1 MLSLTGR
8 TDENAIIRGIQS
20 GGRERPVYEKKLY
33 AHFLYFVRQG
43 MLKYRLPEEDAA
55 SAYSDTI
62 ITVISAIASGT
73 FEGRSSLKS
82 YTFQIFMNKCV
93 DLVRKDTTK
102 KNVVHQTA
110 SISSMVMELP
120 DRARSA
126 IQQLIAKN
134 QRSLMWQKLEEIGE
148 KCKQMLLLFEDNY
161 SDKEIAA
168 LMNYSSADVVKTSRL
183 RCIEKLKEKVA
194 GSNSSYE

>member
-20 GGRERPVYEKKLY
+20 GGRERTVYERNLY

-43 MLKYRLPEEDAA
+43 MLKYKLPEEDCA

-82 YTFQIFMNKCV
+82 YAFQIFMNKCV
-93 DLVRKDTTK
+93 DLVRKETTK
-102 KNVVHQTA
+102 KNKVHQT
-110 SISSMVMELP
+110 SSLGSLVMELP
-120 DRARSA
+120 DRARNA
-126 IQQLIAKN
+126 VQQLIIKN
-134 QRSLMWQKLEEIGE
+134 ERSFIWQKLEEIGE

-183 RCIEKLKEKVA
+183 RCIEKLKEKIA
-194 GSNSSYE
+194 GSSSTYE